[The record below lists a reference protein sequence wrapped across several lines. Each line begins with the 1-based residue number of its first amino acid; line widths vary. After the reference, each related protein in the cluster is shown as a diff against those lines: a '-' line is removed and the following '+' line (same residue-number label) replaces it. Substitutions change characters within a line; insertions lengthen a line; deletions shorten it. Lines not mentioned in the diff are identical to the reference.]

1 MQNTI
6 IRDLPFYKGVTKD
19 LKSPQQKRALALTYA
34 EGAVLDADRVDLD
47 PSKICATGI
56 NFCRSIPEAMRWGPV
71 VVEIRVP
78 YGAKMVDTGD
88 KLRAARVR
96 VGPSVSLVGA
106 NLAGATLA
114 GANLA
119 GANLVGANLARSN
132 LAGANLAGANLVG
145 ANLARANLAGANL
158 AGANLAGANLVGANL
173 VGANLARANLAGA
186 NLAGANLAR
195 ANLVGATGSAWTV
208 LPAGWGVSGSGIV
221 RSK

>member
-1 MQNTI
+1 MNTTQTVARTTQQRKVAMQNTI

-19 LKSPQQKRALALTYA
+19 LKSPQQNRALTYA

-47 PSKICATGI
+47 PSKICAPGI

-78 YGAKMVDTGD
+78 YDAKIVDTGD

-96 VGPSVSLVGA
+96 VGPSVSLARA
-106 NLAGATLA
+106 NLADAT
-114 GANLA
+114 
-119 GANLVGANLARSN
+119 LVGANLAD
-132 LAGANLAGANLVG
+132 
-145 ANLARANLAGANL
+145 ANLARAY
-158 AGANLAGANLVGANL
+158 
-173 VGANLARANLAGA
+173 LARANLAGA

-195 ANLVGATGSAWTV
+195 ANLARANLARANLAGANLVGAYLVGANLAGANLADATGSAWTV
-208 LPAGWGVSGSGIV
+208 LPAGWGVSGSGMIV